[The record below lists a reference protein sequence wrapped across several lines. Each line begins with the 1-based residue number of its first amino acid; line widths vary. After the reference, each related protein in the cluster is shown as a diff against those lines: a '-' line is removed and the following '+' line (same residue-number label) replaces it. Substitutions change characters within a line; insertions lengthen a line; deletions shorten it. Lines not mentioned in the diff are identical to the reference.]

1 MRHESTVTSLSWIPS
16 EAIEGS
22 TRLAFDAGFTHYDDP
37 PPAEIADL
45 RELQA
50 QDRFRFANQLSAW
63 IEVDGTGAITGSG
76 YSGGGL
82 MGSTTV
88 RLGALSRTFQAA
100 QLPDLQRPPEHG
112 DGWVRFSQTTGGR
125 TGLPAPRRVKHP
137 PYVQWQAPLVW
148 TTLTL
153 TLHADGTAET
163 SMTGASTFPRHWVY
177 DAAGQAVAQVRADRL
192 PRLVRPVLRP
202 PHAVGRPG
210 FPGAGH
216 RGGNGAGADP
226 VGAADARQREA
237 EDREAP
243 RRARAGPPGRPGQ

>member
-100 QLPDLQRPPEHG
+100 QLPDLQQPPEHG
-112 DGWVRFSQTTGGR
+112 DGWVRFCQTTGGR

-137 PYVQWQAPLVW
+137 PYVQFRAPPVW
-148 TTLTL
+148 TTLAL
-153 TLHADGTAET
+153 TMRADGTSDFEVL
-163 SMTGASTFPRHWVY
+163 GASEFPPSLGVRRR
-177 DAAGQAVAQVRADRL
+177 GQGRGQGRVGELQG
-192 PRLVRPVLRP
+192 LV
-202 PHAVGRPG
+202 
-210 FPGAGH
+210 
-216 RGGNGAGADP
+216 
-226 VGAADARQREA
+226 
-237 EDREAP
+237 P
-243 RRARAGPPGRPGQ
+243 RRVRQAHPLG